1 MAAKEV
7 IIFLIFVTVLNQH
20 VLKPTAKKSQP
31 RTTSGPFYLTEPS
44 PEDTNNIHDFI
55 LKMNKKLS
63 GEEAG
68 EMASFIVKYSEDNK
82 IDAKLVAA
90 LIARESRFNTNA
102 TSSSGAKGLG
112 QFIPGTAKLLG
123 ITDPYYP

>member
-1 MAAKEV
+1 MAA
-7 IIFLIFVTVLNQH
+7 
-20 VLKPTAKKSQP
+20 
-31 RTTSGPFYLTEPS
+31 
-44 PEDTNNIHDFI
+44 
-55 LKMNKKLS
+55 
-63 GEEAG
+63 
-68 EMASFIVKYSEDNK
+68 FIVKYSEDNK

-123 ITDPYYP
+123 ITDPYDPEQNIRGTTTYLKQLVDRWQGKENTMELALASYKVGWGTVTKAGGVPQDASMLEYIDTIKKYYQQIQKQ